1 MFLINPYGVLIG
13 PGGVINT
20 AGFVA
25 TTSNIKNSDFM
36 AGRYNFG
43 IAGRPDASVVNLG
56 RITAANSGFAALVGP
71 GARNSGTITAN
82 LGTVALASG
91 NTFTLD
97 LYGDKLIKLDSSQ

>member
-1 MFLINPYGVLIG
+1 VFLINPYGVLIG

-56 RITAANSGFAALVGP
+56 RITAANSGSLRWSGP
-71 GARNSGTITAN
+71 VPAIPVPSR
-82 LGTVALASG
+82 
-91 NTFTLD
+91 
-97 LYGDKLIKLDSSQ
+97 